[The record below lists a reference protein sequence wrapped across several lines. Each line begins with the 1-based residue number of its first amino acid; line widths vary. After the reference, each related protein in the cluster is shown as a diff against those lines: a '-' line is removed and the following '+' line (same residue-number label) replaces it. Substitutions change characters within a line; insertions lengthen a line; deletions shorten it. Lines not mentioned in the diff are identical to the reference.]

1 MTTADCLQH
10 YRDSVHE
17 TESFIAGAHIKD
29 ATGQYIH
36 SEDYRNF
43 VISSAVVRFSI
54 AWESFMESIYCSFLL
69 GELDTQG
76 RVVPCCVTAV
86 DESHAHKLLIGMNKY
101 FDWTNPDLIIQL
113 SSLYLDPDNPIKTAI
128 KSVKSDLLDI
138 KTIRNAAAHMSV
150 TTQGK
155 LDALASRV
163 FGSQQI
169 NIKVAY
175 VIHYVR
181 PDGKTLWEYY
191 KDLLDV
197 AAENVAKG
205 VV

>member
-1 MTTADCLQH
+1 MLAADCLQY
-10 YRDSVHE
+10 YRNSVQE
-17 TESFIAGAHIKD
+17 TETFITDAHIQNQV
-29 ATGQYIH
+29 GQYIN
-36 SEDYRNF
+36 SVDYRNF

-54 AWESFMESIYCSFLL
+54 AWESFLENIYCSFLL

-76 RVVPCCVTAV
+76 RVVPCCVAAV
-86 DESHAHKLLIGMNKY
+86 NESHAHKLLIGTNKY

-113 SSLYLDPDNPIKTAI
+113 STLYLNPDNPIKTAI

-138 KTIRNAAAHMSV
+138 KTIRNAAAHISV

-155 LDALASRV
+155 LDALASRI
-163 FGSQQI
+163 FGSQQTNAAVAEVI
-169 NIKVAY
+169 N
-175 VIHYVR
+175 YVR
-181 PDGKTLWEYY
+181 PDGKSQWTYY